1 MEGHTEGSDDLSIDG
16 TTDPVT
22 VGLLVASRVDGC
34 IVEPSELGEVGSV
47 EGEFEEFIFDG
58 AEVNCIVGV
67 DDAMIDGRLEG
78 FLDIVALGMA
88 EGCCEY
94 PRDADGVID
103 WIGDWV
109 VMGSIGPTEG
119 EIVGILEVF
128 DVGVADGSRDKSS
141 VGALDAREDG

>member
-67 DDAMIDGRLEG
+67 DD
-78 FLDIVALGMA
+78 V
-88 EGCCEY
+88 
-94 PRDADGVID
+94 RDASWFD
-103 WIGDWV
+103 WLV
-109 VMGSIGPTEG
+109 C
-119 EIVGILEVF
+119 VGYWHGHVLSN
-128 DVGVADGSRDKSS
+128 AS
-141 VGALDAREDG
+141 A